1 MLLMLVGNGLVQLVL
16 YTSLQLQIMLLQ
28 STYTPHLQYLQS
40 LEFIR
45 KSTVELFCRNSQH
58 VKTVGYFCIKVP
70 SCVFDRMFDRILNA
84 TLLNSLLLLE

>member
-16 YTSLQLQIMLLQ
+16 YNSLQLQIMLLET
-28 STYTPHLQYLQS
+28 TYTPHLQYLQS
-40 LEFIR
+40 LEFSR
-45 KSTVELFCRNSQH
+45 KSTVELFCRNNQL
-58 VKTVGYFCIKVP
+58 VKTVGYFSIKVP